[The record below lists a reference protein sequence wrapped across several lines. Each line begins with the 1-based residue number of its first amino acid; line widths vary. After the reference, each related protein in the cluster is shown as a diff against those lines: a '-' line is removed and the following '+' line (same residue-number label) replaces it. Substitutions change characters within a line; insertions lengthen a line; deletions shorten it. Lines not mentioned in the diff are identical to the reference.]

1 MLTVAVHNM
10 LTCISRR
17 LRQVPSQSCGKYRP
31 SHSKYEHGCS
41 RYAHVY
47 IEDTKESTEP
57 CCCSQH
63 AHVYIEE
70 AEETNRPRHSK
81 YEHVVQCCCSQHA
94 HVYIEEAE
102 ESTEPVTRNMN
113 M

>member
-1 MLTVAVHNM
+1 MLTCISRRLRQVPSQSCGKYRPSHSKYEHGCSRYAHVYIEDTKESTEPYSVAVHNM

-57 CCCSQH
+57 
-63 AHVYIEE
+63 
-70 AEETNRPRHSK
+70 
-81 YEHVVQCCCSQHA
+81 
-94 HVYIEEAE
+94 
-102 ESTEPVTRNMN
+102 VTRNMN

>member
-17 LRQVPSQSCGKYRP
+17 LGEYRA
-31 SHSKYEHGCS
+31 S
-41 RYAHVY
+41 
-47 IEDTKESTEP
+47 
-57 CCCSQH
+57 
-63 AHVYIEE
+63 
-70 AEETNRPRHSK
+70 HSK

-94 HVYIEEAE
+94 HVNIEEAK